1 MSPAGVRCTIVIPL
15 FNKVEYTERCLE
27 HLVRNTP
34 EDLYEV
40 VLVDNGSRDG
50 TGDLLAR
57 LEGDVTIIRN
67 AENLG
72 FSRACNQG
80 AAAASTELILFLNN
94 DTEPQPGWLEPML
107 GVLEREPGVG
117 VVGSR
122 LLFPDGTLQH
132 AGVVV
137 VEDYLGAV
145 PFYAVHRFYQEPPDL
160 PAANVR
166 QDLQV
171 VTGASM
177 LVRRCAFLAAGG
189 FDEAF
194 WNGSEDVDLC
204 LRIRELGWRVVYE
217 PASLLVHHESVSGP
231 ERFRMADRNIA
242 RLVSKWAG
250 RVVPDVL
257 VDVDGRAKAHPLAAA
272 R

>member
-1 MSPAGVRCTIVIPL
+1 MTSAGLRCTIVIPL

-27 HLVRNTP
+27 HIVRNTP
-34 EDLYEV
+34 DDLYEV
-40 VLVDNGSRDG
+40 VLVDNGSADA
-50 TGDLLAR
+50 TGDLLAM
-57 LEGDVTIIRN
+57 LDGDVTIIRN
-67 AENLG
+67 PENLG

-80 AAAASTELILFLNN
+80 AAAARTELILFLNN

-107 GVLEREPGVG
+107 QVVQREPGVG

-132 AGVVV
+132 AGVFV
-137 VEDYLGAV
+137 VEDYTGAV

-160 PAANVR
+160 PQANVCE
-166 QDLQV
+166 DLQV

-177 LVRRCAFLAAGG
+177 LVRRSAFYAAGG
-189 FDEAF
+189 FDEGY

-204 LRIRELGWRVVYE
+204 FKIRELGWRVVYE
-217 PASLLVHHESVSGP
+217 PASLLIHHESVSGP
-231 ERFRMADRNIA
+231 ERFRKADENIA
-242 RLVSKWAG
+242 RLVKKWAG

-257 VDVDGRAKAHPLAAA
+257 VDIDGRVKAHPLATA